1 MNKRLFALVAGA
13 APVSWAAGGHGP
25 ALDTVSVD
33 VGDRLSLQRG
43 ARLFVNYCLSCH
55 AADYMRYNRVARDL
69 GLTDE
74 QVLEN
79 LVFTGAKVG
88 DTMQV
93 AMPADQAKQWFG
105 VAPPDLSVIAR
116 ARGADWL
123 YSYLRGFYLDS
134 SRPMGVNNVYFKD
147 VGMPHVLWEL
157 QGWQAA
163 TFEDVSDESGHVTR
177 KFKGFELVEPGS
189 MTPKEYDR
197 AMRDL
202 TNYLVYMGEPAQ
214 LERAALGPWVLLFLV
229 IFTALAYALKKEF
242 WRDVH

>member
-1 MNKRLFALVAGA
+1 
-13 APVSWAAGGHGP
+13 
-25 ALDTVSVD
+25 
-33 VGDRLSLQRG
+33 
-43 ARLFVNYCLSCH
+43 
-55 AADYMRYNRVARDL
+55 
-69 GLTDE
+69 
-74 QVLEN
+74 
-79 LVFTGAKVG
+79 
-88 DTMQV
+88 
-93 AMPADQAKQWFG
+93 
-105 VAPPDLSVIAR
+105 
-116 ARGADWL
+116 
-123 YSYLRGFYLDS
+123 
-134 SRPMGVNNVYFKD
+134 
-147 VGMPHVLWEL
+147 MPHVLWEL